1 MSAARRGAVVATV
14 LGLALALGACG
25 GALRAGTASEPAA
38 SPVTT
43 APPVT
48 PGSSPTDALS
58 SPSALPQGIVNSS
71 SFGVGDLVSAT
82 VTRVQPLLVLLSAH
96 GRSGVIRGGAYEK
109 VKVGDRV
116 IVRVTETDG
125 RFEATLV
132 HVSNRSAARCRPS
145 GAGTRRRPYALSPCA

>member
-1 MSAARRGAVVATV
+1 MVSEGGFMSAARRGAVVATV

-25 GALRAGTASEPAA
+25 GAGPPAGTASEPAA

-71 SFGVGDLVSAT
+71 SFGVGDLVGAT

-132 HVSNRSAARCRPS
+132 HVSNRS
-145 GAGTRRRPYALSPCA
+145 